1 MIDNLKSKT
10 FLFILKILISFS
22 LLFYLISKIGI
33 NIIINTIKQLN
44 LLSFFVA
51 VSIYII
57 SIFLSSL
64 RLRLFLSHK
73 LPLRKIFSLYMI
85 GSFFNTYM
93 PGIVGGDAVK
103 AYYLNKEIKTIFQ
116 PDRDAE
122 SSISESVASV
132 FVDRYIGF
140 FTLLCICLFAFP
152 FGSKYLKNTSINWII
167 PLVFLSFILGSI
179 VVFKFRIGDRL
190 TFLANFYNYFQ
201 RYIKKVDVLIKSFL
215 YSLIIQISG
224 IFAVFVLSEGLSM
237 EIPFSF
243 FLLFIPIIIL
253 ISFIPLSL
261 SGIGLREGAF
271 VVFFQ
276 KIGIPSHLSMTL
288 SLLWFLSTVTASLL
302 GLFEYLRYKQKN
314 NA

>member
-1 MIDNLKSKT
+1 
-10 FLFILKILISFS
+10 
-22 LLFYLISKIGI
+22 
-33 NIIINTIKQLN
+33 
-44 LLSFFVA
+44 
-51 VSIYII
+51 
-57 SIFLSSL
+57 
-64 RLRLFLSHK
+64 
-73 LPLRKIFSLYMI
+73 
-85 GSFFNTYM
+85 M

-167 PLVFLSFILGSI
+167 PLVFISFILGSI

-190 TFLANFYNYFQ
+190 TFLSNFYNYFQ
-201 RYIKKVDVLIKSFL
+201 RYIKKGDVLIKSFL

-253 ISFIPLSL
+253 ISFIPISL

-271 VVFFQ
+271 VIFFQ

-302 GLFEYLRYKQKN
+302 GLFEYLRYRQKN
-314 NA
+314 NS